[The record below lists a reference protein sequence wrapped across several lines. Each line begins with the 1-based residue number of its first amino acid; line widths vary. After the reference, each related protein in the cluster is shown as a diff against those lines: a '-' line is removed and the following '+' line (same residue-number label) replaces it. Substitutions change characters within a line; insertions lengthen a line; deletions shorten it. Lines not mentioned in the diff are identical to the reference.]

1 MNFYPLEEEFEDL
14 SGFIPVFIPWF
25 HTLVSYLGFYMSF
38 LSGFMSFVPWL
49 HTLVSDSGFIHAFIP
64 YRQKRGFIP
73 LNKNIAL
80 FITSQ
85 KTIDFH

>member
-1 MNFYPLEEEFEDL
+1 MVVRQVGGPVGRSALAMFFRESETPT
-14 SGFIPVFIPWF
+14 GFIPVFIPWF

-73 LNKNIAL
+73 
-80 FITSQ
+80 
-85 KTIDFH
+85 